1 MAEGA
6 TDHAGTLGASLD
18 AIVPASK
25 GAPPFSYLLAAWV
38 NTGTSIGAEAVRAN
52 MGKQVWTDAP
62 ALVFPT
68 IGLSLFAA
76 DSIKAVGVTS
86 GPRDVPLGHAN
97 AGRARGSTPTIVVNA
112 PCSLVSNFL
121 QKVIDAVFDNLKLNG
136 PTGSTV
142 TAKIGSFFVNLW
154 NTAVSYAKSAVT
166 GLTSAVLNVIVG
178 KITAAAAAAA
188 TIAEVVSNITPWS
201 VRVAAVPTSVDFG
214 SSGTFNAT
222 ASSGGGIDYPPAV
235 QDCAQKLNITLPKLN
250 AKGAKATWTV
260 AGPLSPTSSTS
271 VTLDAGGSSTLNYE
285 TTKSSPTCAV
295 VPEETG
301 EGTITITRPAVDQ
314 LKTLVGTWLTSLLS
328 AAGPIVKPLLQPLI
342 NSLSSKLES
351 LTQVS
356 STGTVTVRNPAGTG
370 GPQTNCPCIIGTW
383 RVVNETVKVST
394 VETLTGG
401 AGATWD
407 LSSDGDATINHSGS
421 GALTGGGGSFTIS
434 VQYTGLETGK
444 FTIPSDASATS
455 GTWSITPLSSDV
467 IATTK
472 VAGTTKT
479 EPVPIDIGAAEQG
492 DWRCE
497 GDAMT
502 SGLIDSSGISEN
514 VDLVRVTN

>member
-38 NTGTSIGAEAVRAN
+38 NPGTSIGREEAVRATWAN
-52 MGKQVWTDAP
+52 RSGPMHP

-76 DSIKAVGVTS
+76 DSIKAVGASLQPEGCAT
-86 GPRDVPLGHAN
+86 GPAN

-214 SSGTFNAT
+214 SSGTFQCDRQFGRWYRLPT
-222 ASSGGGIDYPPAV
+222 CRPGLRPE
-235 QDCAQKLNITLPKLN
+235 AQHH
-250 AKGAKATWTV
+250 AAKAECQGRQSHV
-260 AGPLSPTSSTS
+260 DRRRPALPDEQHFRDARRRRLQHSQLRDYEKLPDMCGGAGRH
-271 VTLDAGGSSTLNYE
+271 
-285 TTKSSPTCAV
+285 
-295 VPEETG
+295 G

-314 LKTLVGTWLTSLLS
+314 L
-328 AAGPIVKPLLQPLI
+328 
-342 NSLSSKLES
+342 
-351 LTQVS
+351 
-356 STGTVTVRNPAGTG
+356 
-370 GPQTNCPCIIGTW
+370 
-383 RVVNETVKVST
+383 
-394 VETLTGG
+394 
-401 AGATWD
+401 
-407 LSSDGDATINHSGS
+407 
-421 GALTGGGGSFTIS
+421 
-434 VQYTGLETGK
+434 
-444 FTIPSDASATS
+444 
-455 GTWSITPLSSDV
+455 
-467 IATTK
+467 
-472 VAGTTKT
+472 
-479 EPVPIDIGAAEQG
+479 
-492 DWRCE
+492 
-497 GDAMT
+497 
-502 SGLIDSSGISEN
+502 
-514 VDLVRVTN
+514 